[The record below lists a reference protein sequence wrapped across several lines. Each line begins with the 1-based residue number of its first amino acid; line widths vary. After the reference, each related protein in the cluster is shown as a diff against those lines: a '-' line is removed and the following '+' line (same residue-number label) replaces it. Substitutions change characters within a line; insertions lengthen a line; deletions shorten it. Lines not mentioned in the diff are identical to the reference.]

1 MFKSEYAFDAFQQTQ
16 GAKVQYPCL
25 QEKLEHAVYIFCV

>member
-1 MFKSEYAFDAFQQTQ
+1 MFKSEYAFDAFQQTR

-25 QEKLEHAVYIFCV
+25 EKKLEYSV